1 MLDQKGFD
9 LWADGYDASVG
20 LSEEA
25 GTYPFAGYRAVLNE
39 IYNRVLS
46 GPHRDVLDI
55 GFGTAVLTTRLYAQG
70 CHIFGQDFSAR
81 MIDTARRKMPGARLY
96 QGDFALGLVPEL
108 AAHRYDAII
117 ATYSLHHLSDSQ
129 KVRFLNSLLPL
140 LKEDGCIYIGDV
152 AFKTRADLEACKAK
166 AGADWDD
173 DEIYFVWDELK
184 EHVPQME
191 FEQVS
196 CCAGVLSVKN
206 RPDL

>member
-25 GTYPFAGYRAVLNE
+25 GTYPFAGYKAVLNE

-117 ATYSLHHLSDSQ
+117 ATYSLHHLDNGQ
-129 KVRFLNSLLPL
+129 KVKFLRQLRAMLNPGGRIL
-140 LKEDGCIYIGDV
+140 IGDV
-152 AFKTRADLEACKAK
+152 AFESQSELDRCRAES
-166 AGADWDD
+166 GPDWDP
-173 DEIYFVWDELK
+173 DEIYFVAQELR
-184 EHVPQME
+184 PQLPGLT
-191 FEQVS
+191 FTPLS
-196 CCAGVLSVKN
+196 HCAGVLEL
-206 RPDL
+206 DA

>member
-25 GTYPFAGYRAVLNE
+25 GTYPFAGYKAVLNE

-55 GFGTAVLTTRLYAQG
+55 GFGTAVLTTRRYAQG

-96 QGDFALGLVPEL
+96 QGDFVLGLVPEL
-108 AAHRYDAII
+108 AARRYDAIL
-117 ATYSLHHLSDSQ
+117 ATYSLHHLDNGQ
-129 KVRFLNSLLPL
+129 KVKFLRQLRTMLNPGGRILV
-140 LKEDGCIYIGDV
+140 GDV
-152 AFKTRADLEACKAK
+152 AFEAQPDLDRCRAES
-166 AGADWDD
+166 GPNWDP
-173 DEIYFVWDELK
+173 DEIYFVARELR
-184 EHVPQME
+184 PQLPGLT
-191 FEQVS
+191 FTPLS
-196 CCAGVLSVKN
+196 HCAGVLEL
-206 RPDL
+206 DA

>member
-96 QGDFALGLVPEL
+96 QGDFVLGLVPEL

-117 ATYSLHHLSDSQ
+117 ATYSLHHLDNGR
-129 KVRFLNSLLPL
+129 KVKFLRQLRAMLNPGGRIL
-140 LKEDGCIYIGDV
+140 IGDV
-152 AFKTRADLEACKAK
+152 AFESQSELDRCRAES
-166 AGADWDD
+166 GPDWDP
-173 DEIYFVWDELK
+173 DEIYFVAQELR
-184 EHVPQME
+184 PQLPVLT
-191 FEQVS
+191 FTPLS
-196 CCAGVLSVKN
+196 HCAGVLEL
-206 RPDL
+206 DA

>member
-1 MLDQKGFD
+1 MLDQEGFD

-25 GTYPFAGYRAVLNE
+25 GIYPFAGYRAVLNE

-46 GPHRDVLDI
+46 GPHNDVLDI

-117 ATYSLHHLSDSQ
+117 ATYSLHHLDNGR
-129 KVRFLNSLLPL
+129 KVEFLRQLRAMLNPGGRIL
-140 LKEDGCIYIGDV
+140 IGDV
-152 AFKTRADLEACKAK
+152 AFESQPDLDRCRAES
-166 AGADWDD
+166 GPNWDP
-173 DEIYFVWDELK
+173 DEIYFVAQELR
-184 EHVPQME
+184 PQLPGLT
-191 FEQVS
+191 FTPLS
-196 CCAGVLSVKN
+196 HCAGVLEL
-206 RPDL
+206 DA